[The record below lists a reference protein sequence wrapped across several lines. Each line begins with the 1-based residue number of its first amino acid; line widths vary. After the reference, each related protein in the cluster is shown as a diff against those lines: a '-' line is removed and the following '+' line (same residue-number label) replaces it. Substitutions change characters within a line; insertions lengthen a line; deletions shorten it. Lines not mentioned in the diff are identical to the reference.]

1 MKILCPLPSLS
12 ERVIQ
17 DQAAWN
23 KDIIRAGLPSPEG
36 IERMGMA
43 EYVGTCAFGLKMG
56 VVLPG
61 ADLIGLIMER
71 IEAVNNDGL
80 LDDFDVL
87 CVTESLVART
97 QKNYVTVDEIA
108 EEVRSRMRLE
118 KNGKLGVLFPIV
130 SRNRFSLILEGI
142 ACAVAEGEVI
152 VQLSYPRDEVG
163 NQIMTDEE
171 AEVITGHGG
180 CVHSQEMD
188 ASYRHPI
195 TGVDYVRLYRDIIAK
210 CGARP
215 TILLCN
221 DPMRILDTNPDAV
234 IVSDIHTRE
243 QNLKKIRAGLSNS
256 CTLQDFFGRDE
267 GNGKAWSEFG
277 LLGSN
282 MSSSGRLKLAPRSAD
297 AFATGLQKV
306 VQMKTGR
313 KVEVIVNGDGA
324 YKDPTSSIYEL
335 ADPRPA
341 LGSTPG
347 VRSVCR
353 EGVKYKYL
361 VDLNHDQGKSCE
373 EIEQALLA
381 EKARKKQQD
390 DASCEGTTPRRMEDV
405 LASLADLVSG
415 SADAGTPLVLI
426 KGIYQP

>member
-1 MKILCPLPSLS
+1 
-12 ERVIQ
+12 
-17 DQAAWN
+17 
-23 KDIIRAGLPSPEG
+23 
-36 IERMGMA
+36 MA
-43 EYVGTCAFGLKMG
+43 EYVGVSAFGLKMG

-61 ADLIGLIMER
+61 ADLIRLIMER
-71 IEAVNNDGL
+71 IEAVNGDGL
-80 LDDFDVL
+80 LDDNDVL

-97 QKNYVTVDEIA
+97 QKNYVTTEEIG
-108 EEVRSRMRLE
+108 EEIRRKMKLR
-118 KNGKLGVLFPIV
+118 KNGKVGVLFPIV
-130 SRNRFSLILEGI
+130 SRNRFSLVLEGI
-142 ACAVAEGEVI
+142 ARAVPEGDVV

-163 NQIMTDEE
+163 NRIMSDE
-171 AEVITGHGG
+171 AGDVITCRHGG
-180 CVHSQEMD
+180 CVESRDVETP
-188 ASYRHPI
+188 YCHPI
-195 TGVDYVRLYRDIIAK
+195 TGVDYVRLYGDIVAE
-210 CGARP
+210 CGACP

-221 DPMRILDTNPDAV
+221 DPVKILDTKPDAV
-234 IVSDIHTRE
+234 IVSDIHTRA
-243 QNLKKIRAGLSNS
+243 QNLQKISARLSNVR
-256 CTLQDFFGRDE
+256 TLQDFFNRDE

-282 MSSSGRLKLAPRSAD
+282 MSSSGRLKLAPRQAD
-297 AFATGLQKV
+297 AFAIELQKALFDT
-306 VQMKTGR
+306 TGK
-313 KVEVIVNGDGA
+313 KVEIIVNGDGA

-341 LGSTPG
+341 LGATPG
-347 VRSVCR
+347 VQSVCR

-373 EIEQALLA
+373 EIEQALKA
-381 EKARKKQQD
+381 EKARKKEQH